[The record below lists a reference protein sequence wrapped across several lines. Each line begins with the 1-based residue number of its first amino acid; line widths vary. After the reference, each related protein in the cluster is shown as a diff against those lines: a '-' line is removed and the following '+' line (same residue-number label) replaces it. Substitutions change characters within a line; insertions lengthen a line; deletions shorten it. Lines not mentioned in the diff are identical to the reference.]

1 MIRTQILERIITIV
15 MRRGGNYKIKNHEL
29 ALEIATSI
37 LSLKDAGLP
46 IHCDDFDKAVDLLT
60 EIGATR

>member
-1 MIRTQILERIITIV
+1 